1 MKGKHNTER
10 RVNFTPATRL
20 SDKLQGEQL
29 IKPKVQLYSTYF
41 ENHKKRLP
49 PRSNLKI
56 TVKARDRLAPVD
68 FSSKIGDSTMIGE
81 GDGDG

>member
-10 RVNFTPATRL
+10 RVNFTPPTRL

-56 TVKARDRLAPVD
+56 TVKARDCVTDWRQSIFQAKSV
-68 FSSKIGDSTMIGE
+68 IRR
-81 GDGDG
+81 